1 MSPVITFGGLL
12 GEATEGRIV
21 CVKSELLKKT
31 YTPSFVVCISLLLH
45 ESPLYIGVSM
55 FRRLWTKTLQK
66 EPV

>member
-21 CVKSELLKKT
+21 CVKSELLKKA
-31 YTPSFVVCISLLLH
+31 YIPSFVVCISLLLH